1 MRIAQINA
9 VCSSGST
16 GRLVHELHD
25 YLVRSGHECRVWYGS
40 EDAAYPNAVCIG
52 SRCDQLIHALGSRAS
67 GVQGH
72 GSKGPT
78 RRLLAQLGEFA
89 PDVVHLHNLHAN
101 YVSYPLLLAWLAE
114 RDVPTVLTLH
124 DCWFFTGKCTYPVL
138 TGCVRWQDACGH
150 CPQLKSDR
158 GNPTWF
164 FDRTAAELAEKRRL
178 FGAIPRLGVVGVSD
192 WVMGEAGKSF
202 FRGGGARMARIYNW
216 IDSEVFKPL
225 DGQARESA
233 RAEFGVRPDERLYL
247 AVCSGLS
254 ERKGWPT
261 LCALAARL
269 VDGERL
275 LVVGANPRGL
285 EVPEG
290 IQLVEP
296 IREPSRLAA
305 LYSAADV
312 CVNATQAETFGLVTA
327 EALACGTQVVVNPNT
342 ASPELV
348 EPGCGLVL
356 GRDGDVDELVAWL
369 RSGEAVKTCM
379 TVARCVASA
388 RRFDRDARCGD
399 YLGFYEKMIHM
410 EGRAL

>member
-25 YLVRSGHECRVWYGS
+25 YLVGRGHECRVWYGS
-40 EDAAYPNAVCIG
+40 EDAAYPDAVRIG
-52 SRCDQLIHALGSRAS
+52 SRRDQLLHALRSRAS

-72 GSKGPT
+72 GSKGQT
-78 RRLLAQLGEFA
+78 RRLLAQLEGFA

-114 RDVPTVLTLH
+114 LDVPTVLTLH
-124 DCWFFTGKCTYPVL
+124 DCWFFTGKCTYPVIA
-138 TGCVRWQDACGH
+138 GCVRWQDTCGR

-164 FDRTAAELAEKRRL
+164 FDRTAEELAEKRRL
-178 FGAIPRLGVVGVSD
+178 FEAIPRLGVVGVSD
-192 WVMGEAGKSF
+192 WVTAEARKSF
-202 FRGGGARMARIYNW
+202 LGSGGARMARIYNW
-216 IDSEVFKPL
+216 IDSEVFGPL
-225 DGQARESA
+225 DGLARESA
-233 RAEFGVRPDERLYL
+233 RAELGVRPDERLYL

-261 LCALAARL
+261 LCALAGRL
-269 VDGERL
+269 EDGERL
-275 LVVGANPRGL
+275 LVVGANPGGL

-290 IQLVEP
+290 IRLVEP
-296 IREPSRLAA
+296 IRDPSRLAV
-305 LYSAADV
+305 LYGAADV

-327 EALACGTQVVVNPNT
+327 EALACGTQVIVNPNT

-356 GRDGDVDELVAWL
+356 GRDGDVGELVAWL
-369 RSGEAVKTCM
+369 RSREAVKTDA
-379 TVARCVASA
+379 TVAHCVASA
-388 RRFDRDARCGD
+388 RRFDRRARCGD
-399 YLGFYEKMIHM
+399 YLRFYEKMIHT
-410 EGRAL
+410 EERAL